1 MERKNLLQFSKFK
14 TAALPLVATAAIV
27 AGMAG
32 CSGTAAQ
39 QSESGNQSST
49 EASQTTQTSQ
59 ESQSQSQESQTKAQ
73 EATETKAVYEAVFL
87 DNAQISDLF
96 AQARGSNAALAKV
109 PSDYHITTAF
119 QPETA
124 HPEWYGQTVN
134 VHITTYAMQE
144 VKMDDGTLTENEG
157 FKVELTSDN
166 EQLNS
171 YLASLNK
178 NFHITGSSKDAPRW
192 TEKIDFSQGQP
203 FEANATGT
211 FGAYMTDQTTK
222 LQP

>member
-1 MERKNLLQFSKFK
+1 MERKNLLQFDSIK

-39 QSESGNQSST
+39 QSEGGNQAST
-49 EASQTTQTSQ
+49 EASQTPQTSQ
-59 ESQSQSQESQTKAQ
+59 ESQTQAQ

-134 VHITTYAMQE
+134 VHVTTYAMQE
-144 VKMDDGTLTENEG
+144 VKMEDGTLTENEG

-192 TEKIDFSQGQP
+192 TENIDFSQGQT

-211 FGAYMTDQTTK
+211 FGAYMTDQTVK
-222 LQP
+222 LQS

>member
-1 MERKNLLQFSKFK
+1 MERKNPLRFSSIK

-32 CSGTAAQ
+32 CGGTAAQ
-39 QSESGNQSST
+39 QSERGNQSST

-59 ESQSQSQESQTKAQ
+59 SQESQSQSQ

-96 AQARGSNAALAKV
+96 AQARGNNAALAKV

-124 HPEWYGQTVN
+124 HPEWYGQAIN

-144 VKMDDGTLTENEG
+144 VKMEDGTLTENEG

-166 EQLNS
+166 EQLNN

-178 NFHITGSSKDAPRW
+178 NFHVTGSSKDAPRW
-192 TEKIDFSQGQP
+192 TENIDFSQGQP

-222 LQP
+222 LQS

>member
-1 MERKNLLQFSKFK
+1 MERKSLLQFSCFK

-39 QSESGNQSST
+39 QSEGGNQAST
-49 EASQTTQTSQ
+49 EASQTTQ
-59 ESQSQSQESQTKAQ
+59 SQESQTQAQ
-73 EATETKAVYEAVFL
+73 ENTETKAVYEAVSL

-134 VHITTYAMQE
+134 VHVTTYAMQE
-144 VKMDDGTLTENEG
+144 VKMEDGTLTENEG
-157 FKVELTSDN
+157 FKVELTSEN

-192 TEKIDFSQGQP
+192 TENIDFSQGQP

-211 FGAYMTDQTTK
+211 FGAYMTDQTVK
-222 LQP
+222 LQS

>member
-1 MERKNLLQFSKFK
+1 MERKNLLQFDSIK

-39 QSESGNQSST
+39 QSEGGNQAST
-49 EASQTTQTSQ
+49 EASQ
-59 ESQSQSQESQTKAQ
+59 ESQTQAQ
-73 EATETKAVYEAVFL
+73 ENTETKAVYEAVFL

-124 HPEWYGQTVN
+124 HPEWYGQAVN

-144 VKMDDGTLTENEG
+144 VKMEDGTLTENEG
-157 FKVELTSDN
+157 FKVELTSEN

-171 YLASLNK
+171 YLTSLNK

-192 TEKIDFSQGQP
+192 TENINFSQGQP

-211 FGAYMTDQTTK
+211 FGAYMTDQTVK
-222 LQP
+222 LQS

>member
-1 MERKNLLQFSKFK
+1 MERKSLLQFSSIK

-39 QSESGNQSST
+39 QSEGGNQSST
-49 EASQTTQTSQ
+49 EASQTPQTSQ
-59 ESQSQSQESQTKAQ
+59 ESQSQAQ
-73 EATETKAVYEAVFL
+73 ENTETKAVYEVVFL

-144 VKMDDGTLTENEG
+144 VKMEDGTLTENEG

-192 TEKIDFSQGQP
+192 TENIDFSQGQT

-211 FGAYMTDQTTK
+211 FGAYMTDQTVK
-222 LQP
+222 LQS

>member
-1 MERKNLLQFSKFK
+1 MERKNLLQFDSIK

-39 QSESGNQSST
+39 QSEGGNQSST
-49 EASQTTQTSQ
+49 EASQSPQTSQ
-59 ESQSQSQESQTKAQ
+59 ESQSQAQ

-87 DNAQISDLF
+87 DNAQIGDLF

-134 VHITTYAMQE
+134 VHVTTYAMQE
-144 VKMDDGTLTENEG
+144 VKMEDGTLTENEG
-157 FKVELTSDN
+157 FKVDLTSEN
-166 EQLNS
+166 EQLNN

-192 TEKIDFSQGQP
+192 TENIDFSQGQT

-211 FGAYMTDQTTK
+211 FGAYMTDQTVK
-222 LQP
+222 LQA

>member
-1 MERKNLLQFSKFK
+1 MERKNLLQFDSIK

-39 QSESGNQSST
+39 QSESGSQAST
-49 EASQTTQTSQ
+49 EASQTTQ
-59 ESQSQSQESQTKAQ
+59 SQESQTQAQ

-87 DNAQISDLF
+87 DNAQIGDLF

-124 HPEWYGQTVN
+124 HPEWYGQKVD

-144 VKMDDGTLTENEG
+144 VKTDDGTPTENEG
-157 FKVELTSDN
+157 FKVELTSEN

-171 YLASLNK
+171 YLASINK
-178 NFHITGSSKDAPRW
+178 NFHVTGSYKDFAIC
-192 TEKIDFSQGQP
+192 TNYIDFSEGQP
-203 FEANATGT
+203 FEATVTGT
-211 FGAYMTDQTTK
+211 FGAYMTDGSVK
-222 LQP
+222 LGA